1 MQNMKHLK
9 GRSLVI
15 FLVVYS
21 SHNLPSDSLGANIIF
36 RLCKRITKYWQLSV
50 FPTQEMIQ
58 HLNVPPQPTLQN
70 TAKML
75 SFIHRLS
82 IQEKNKTKHTD
93 HFQEDIYFVCA
104 LKYIYKY
111 EITAKIVT

>member
-1 MQNMKHLK
+1 MQNMKYLK

-36 RLCKRITKYWQLSV
+36 RLRKRMTKCWQLSV

-58 HLNVPPQPTLQN
+58 YLNVPPQPMLQ
-70 TAKML
+70 KIMQKCL
-75 SFIHRLS
+75 VSFTDS
-82 IQEKNKTKHTD
+82 PFCPFKKKSHTHD
-93 HFQEDIYFVCA
+93 FQEGIYFA
-104 LKYIYKY
+104 LKYIYK
-111 EITAKIVT
+111 